1 MGERCKLPHRG
12 LGRSP
17 RSQRFFA
24 LENAP
29 KVRKKLRI
37 QPLLIANTRCADHDL
52 NIRSTELTV
61 HLSTQS
67 DFLLANET
75 SARARIN

>member
-52 NIRSTELTV
+52 NIYVVLNSPFI
-61 HLSTQS
+61 HLLSQI
-67 DFLLANET
+67 FY
-75 SARARIN
+75 